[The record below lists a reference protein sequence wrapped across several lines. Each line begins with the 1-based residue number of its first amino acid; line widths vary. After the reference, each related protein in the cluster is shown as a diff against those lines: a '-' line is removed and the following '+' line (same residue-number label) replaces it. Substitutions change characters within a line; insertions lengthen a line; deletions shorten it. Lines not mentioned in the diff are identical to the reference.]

1 MKTKYIILFF
11 CTVMVGFSACNNQ
24 TSKHSRPSIA
34 IGSNEKKSP
43 GKIEFTKEM
52 HNFGTLKVGETVSYS
67 FQFRNIGGSSFHLTM
82 VEPTCGC
89 LSVRYN
95 KDSIESQSV
104 SAIEVIFQSAGE
116 WGNQIKTVNIE
127 TSGGEIKTLTIGA
140 YVENEIFNNDI
151 NNLK

>member
-1 MKTKYIILFF
+1 MKSKYIILFF
-11 CTVMVGFSACNNQ
+11 CLVTIGFSACNNQ
-24 TSKHSRPSIA
+24 ASKHSRPSIVT
-34 IGSNEKKSP
+34 GSNEKKSP

-52 HNFGTLKVGETVSYS
+52 HNFGTLKAGETVSYS
-67 FQFRNIGGSSFHLTM
+67 FQFRNSGGSSFRLTK

-95 KDSIESQSV
+95 KDSIESQTV

-116 WGNQIKTVNIE
+116 WGNQIKTVDIE
-127 TSGGEIKTLTIGA
+127 TSGGETKTLMIGA

>member
-1 MKTKYIILFF
+1 MKMKYIILFF
-11 CTVMVGFSACNNQ
+11 CTAMIGFSACNNQ
-24 TSKHSRPSIA
+24 TSRHSRSTIVV
-34 IGSNEKKSP
+34 GSNEKKSP

-52 HNFGTLKVGETVSYS
+52 HNFGMLKAGETVSYS
-67 FQFRNIGGSSFHLTM
+67 FQFRNSGGSSFRLTK

-95 KDSIESQSV
+95 KDSIASQSV

>member
-1 MKTKYIILFF
+1 
-11 CTVMVGFSACNNQ
+11 
-24 TSKHSRPSIA
+24 
-34 IGSNEKKSP
+34 
-43 GKIEFTKEM
+43 M
-52 HNFGTLKVGETVSYS
+52 HNFGTLKAGETVSFS
-67 FQFRNIGGSSFHLTM
+67 FQFRNSGGSSFHLTK

-116 WGNQIKTVNIE
+116 WGNQIKTVNVE